1 MNERE
6 RSFASMHTQMSAN
19 RNKLSRLCSRT
30 LQKWRLATIYPD
42 SVFINTNAYTIQ
54 CTYILSLSL
63 SHIIHTTHS
72 RTRTHD
78 DDDGVYGRPKSNP
91 FIHIKFS
98 KYYIPIIKHTPLPMA
113 SSYTHS
119 DTHHYRSYL
128 FHMAGKSVRDRAVH
142 ERKRKGEK
150 LCICFKTVRERE
162 REREKE

>member
-1 MNERE
+1 MCEKETENVRNHTKSRVFGANAFRIFYLFDYGFIKRWNEMTSMNERTSGQG
-6 RSFASMHTQMSAN
+6 RAHTHTHMSTN

-42 SVFINTNAYTIQ
+42 SVFINTNAYILPYTNSH
-54 CTYILSLSL
+54 TY
-63 SHIIHTTHS
+63 TH
-72 RTRTHD
+72 H

-128 FHMAGKSVRDRAVH
+128 FHMV
-142 ERKRKGEK
+142 EK
-150 LCICFKTVRERE
+150 V
-162 REREKE
+162 